1 MLRLVSYR
9 EDLDRSDL
17 ETQLEI
23 FSQMEME
30 PAGDVLQFRDIHR
43 HLKLLSSS
51 QLGLI
56 SQVAKLAKLVLLM
69 PATNAVSEQR
79 ASAMRRIKTYLRS
92 SMTQTRLN
100 NVMVVHVH
108 KHLTDSV
115 DCVKVLYEFAS
126 ANEDRKTH
134 FGKF

>member
-1 MLRLVSYR
+1 
-9 EDLDRSDL
+9 
-17 ETQLEI
+17 
-23 FSQMEME
+23 ME
-30 PAGDVLQFRDIHR
+30 PAGDALQFRDIHR

-79 ASAMRRIKTYLRS
+79 ASVMRRIKTYLRS

-108 KHLTDSV
+108 NHLTDSV
-115 DCVKVLYEFAS
+115 DCVKVLNEFAS
-126 ANEDRKTH
+126 ANEDRKMH